1 MVVRGDRGTTAHVTA
16 RDAVTGKY
24 QRTSQGSAVDRPSES
39 KAGAE
44 DPKLLKACQDF
55 EAVFLTM
62 IWKEMQKSANVDLG
76 GWGAFAEQAMGENW
90 AKSGGIGLAEGYVQ
104 KHVEDSPDCQV
115 R

>member
-1 MVVRGDRGTTAHVTA
+1 
-16 RDAVTGKY
+16 
-24 QRTSQGSAVDRPSES
+24 VDRPSES

-90 AKSGGIGLAEGYVQ
+90 AKSGGIGLAKVMYKSMSKTLPTV
-104 KHVEDSPDCQV
+104 K
-115 R
+115 